1 LTQFCGREHD
11 RDPPLSRRTEVA
23 VPPGNVQQLVHRT
36 AIIEGHVRAVKRLFE
51 EDRPTLEILTQLR
64 AVRASLNRLQH
75 VLFEEHVEALLLDL
89 ETPEQRAAAVA
100 DIRAAMET
108 LP

>member
-1 LTQFCGREHD
+1 MSGG
-11 RDPPLSRRTEVA
+11 SKK
-23 VPPGNVQQLVHRT
+23 QLIHR
-36 AIIEGHVRAVKRLFE
+36 ASIIEGHVRAVKRLFE
-51 EDRPTLEILTQLR
+51 EDRPILEILTQLS
-64 AVRASLNRLQH
+64 AVRSSLNRLQH
-75 VLFEEHVEALLLDL
+75 VLFEEYVETLLMEL

>member
-1 LTQFCGREHD
+1 MAGGSKD
-11 RDPPLSRRTEVA
+11 
-23 VPPGNVQQLVHRT
+23 QLIHRA

-51 EDRPTLEILTQLR
+51 EDRPILEILTQIS
-64 AVRASLNRLQH
+64 AVRSSLNRLQH
-75 VLFEEHVEALLLDL
+75 VLFEEYVETLLLEL